1 MLLRVSFSVLCWYIY
16 SLLHRRRV
24 AMLFLSFVSTKSHQ
38 KLRPT
43 SLNLQGVWRM
53 KGPIANCYKF
63 NNYSDF
69 QTKFELTISLNN
81 QWCPISKQVILFG
94 KSWSKAI
101 FLKEIYWHRYST
113 LKDIETCFI
122 GWAEH
127 TKKAISVLNKW
138 HKNSIGFH
146 IVKKGHFFAMTVFVK
161 KIWAFFQRL

>member
-1 MLLRVSFSVLCWYIY
+1 
-16 SLLHRRRV
+16 
-24 AMLFLSFVSTKSHQ
+24 MLFLSFVSTKSHQ

-122 GWAEH
+122 GWA
-127 TKKAISVLNKW
+127 
-138 HKNSIGFH
+138 SIPKRPFLYWTSGIKIALAFTLLR
-146 IVKKGHFFAMTVFVK
+146 IVKFWQWLYLSKSYEHFFNNCSLNASIKT
-161 KIWAFFQRL
+161 AQFFSYVRK